1 MHGHALSDQM
11 NASLRQSSEIASES
25 SEIARKST
33 VSAVLSAI
41 INQNIA
47 LS

>member
-1 MHGHALSDQM
+1 M
-11 NASLRQSSEIASES
+11 NAPLRQSSEVASGS
-25 SEIARKST
+25 PEIARKST

-41 INQNIA
+41 IDQNVA